1 MVYSVVL
8 LHSSAS
14 SHRPSSRSAREC
26 VFLGGTTLAIL
37 STNSHVYLLTAAQT
51 YDSSSPLISIIQH
64 QTVINTSS
72 SRIEM
77 HSERNRSKQFAKTFR
92 TMGYYDM
99 AKQSMSVA
107 VICLVSF
114 IQAYLLVNIFPYQ
127 AYMSVYLYNYEIPI
141 WPSL

>member
-51 YDSSSPLISIIQH
+51 YASSSPLISIIQH

-92 TMGYYDM
+92 TMGYYGQTVDERSRNLLGKLHTSLF
-99 AKQSMSVA
+99 ACKYIPLSGIHVG
-107 VICLVSF
+107 
-114 IQAYLLVNIFPYQ
+114 LLV
-127 AYMSVYLYNYEIPI
+127 
-141 WPSL
+141 